1 MIWVC
6 MMEIHHGHENWVWCN
21 SPVIVL
27 GLQVLRIFYTLVAQ
41 TQKKP
46 QQVQVVELHKMRVD
60 RYPTCEGSIAGC
72 WSLIISTMESW
83 KSSLHSPDPVVVA
96 PISTCGLNN
105 STSRSLWR
113 WIHWDPWLV
122 SDYLWNMTNC
132 QESSWSFLDIVTA
145 WTNSYGLIY
154 I

>member
-1 MIWVC
+1 MSLYDGNTQWT
-6 MMEIHHGHENWVWCN
+6 WK
-21 SPVIVL
+21 L
-27 GLQVLRIFYTLVAQ
+27 GVMQLTCHCAWSTGFVDLLDPCCTDLKK
-41 TQKKP
+41 TQR
-46 QQVQVVELHKMRVD
+46 VQVVELHTMRVD
-60 RYPTCEGSIAGC
+60 HYPTCEGSIAGC

-83 KSSLHSPDPVVVA
+83 KSSLHSPDPVIVA

-122 SDYLWNMTNC
+122 SDYLWNMTTC